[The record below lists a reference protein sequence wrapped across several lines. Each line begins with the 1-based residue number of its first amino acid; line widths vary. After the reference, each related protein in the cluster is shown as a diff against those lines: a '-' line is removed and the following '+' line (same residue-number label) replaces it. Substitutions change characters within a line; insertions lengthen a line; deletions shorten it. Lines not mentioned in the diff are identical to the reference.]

1 VRVARQIGEHGFRAG
16 EGCLGIDHPCVRRSP
31 GKENGDVT

>member
-1 VRVARQIGEHGFRAG
+1 VGVAREIGEDGLRPG
-16 EGCLGIDHPCVRRSP
+16 EGSLGEDDPCVRRSP